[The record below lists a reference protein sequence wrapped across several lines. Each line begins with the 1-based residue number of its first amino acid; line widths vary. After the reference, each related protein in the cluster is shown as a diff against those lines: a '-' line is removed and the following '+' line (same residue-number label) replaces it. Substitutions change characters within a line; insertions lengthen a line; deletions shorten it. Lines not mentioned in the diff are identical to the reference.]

1 MLDKNQDKCGVF
13 GIFGHPDAARLAYLG
28 LYSLQHR
35 GQESAGIVVSD
46 EKNVTS
52 HKGMGLVSDVFNEDI
67 LKRLHGHIA
76 LGHVRYSTTGSS
88 FFKNAQ
94 PLVVN
99 YHGGSLAV
107 AHNGNFVNALKL
119 RNQLEKRGSIFQS
132 SMDTE
137 VVVHLIAS
145 SKKTEFEKTVIDAF
159 EKVEGAYSILLMD
172 AKRLIG
178 IRDPYGFRPLC
189 IGKLGPSGWIVTSET
204 CALDLIGAEYIRD
217 VEPGEMVV
225 IDKNG
230 IASFHPFPKKKHAFC
245 AFEFIYFSRP
255 DSNIFG
261 QNVYIVRKRLG
272 KMLAKESPADVDF
285 VIPVPDSGISAA
297 LGFSEESG
305 IPFET
310 GIIRNHY
317 IGRTFIQ
324 PHQFM
329 REVGVRVKLNP
340 VREVLEGKKIVVV
353 DDSIVRGTSC
363 KKIIKM
369 LYSAGAKEIHLRI
382 SSPPSKHP
390 CFYGIDTPQQKELIA
405 ANIDLEDI
413 RKYLKVDS
421 LAYLSMDGLK
431 NALHPGVENSFC
443 FACFDGKYP
452 IDIPCDLKKYCLE
465 ETMAARVEQPLI
477 GQLEF

>member
-1 MLDKNQDKCGVF
+1 MQILDKNQDKCGVF
-13 GIFGHPDAARLAYLG
+13 GVFGHTDAARLTYLG

-52 HKGMGLVSDVFNEDI
+52 YKEMGLVSDVFNEDI
-67 LKRLHGHIA
+67 LKRLQGHMAI
-76 LGHVRYSTTGSS
+76 GHVRYSTTGSS
-88 FFKNAQ
+88 FLKNAQ
-94 PLVVN
+94 PLLVN
-99 YHGGSLAV
+99 YHGGSIAV
-107 AHNGNFVNALKL
+107 AHNGNFTNALEL
-119 RNQLEKRGSIFQS
+119 RQLLEKKGSIFQS

-137 VVVHLIAS
+137 VVVHLIAN
-145 SKKTEFEKTVIDAF
+145 SKKTKFEGTVIDAF
-159 EKVEGAYSILLMD
+159 KKIEGAYSIVLMD
-172 AKRLIG
+172 ARRLIG

-189 IGKLGPSGWIVTSET
+189 LGKLGHNTWIITSET
-204 CALDLIGAEYIRD
+204 CALDLIGAEYVRD
-217 VEPGEMVV
+217 ISPGEMVI

-230 IASFHPFPKKKHAFC
+230 ISSFYPFPKKKHAFC

-261 QNVYIVRKRLG
+261 QNVYTIRKRLG
-272 KMLAKESPADVDF
+272 KILAKESPAAADL
-285 VIPVPDSGISAA
+285 VIPIPDSGISAA
-297 LGFSEESG
+297 LGYAEESG

-329 REVGVRVKLNP
+329 REIGVRVKLNP
-340 VREVLEGKKIVVV
+340 VKEVLKGRKIIVV

-363 KKIIKM
+363 KKIIGM
-369 LYSAGAKEIHLRI
+369 LYNAGAKEIHLRI

-405 ANIDLEDI
+405 ANTDLEDI

-421 LAYLSMDGLK
+421 LAYLSMDGLEK
-431 NALHPGVENSFC
+431 ALSLVKDNFC

-465 ETMAARVEQPLI
+465 ETMATRVEQ
-477 GQLEF
+477 LEF

>member
-13 GIFGHPDAARLAYLG
+13 GVFGHPDAARLAYLG

-35 GQESAGIVVSD
+35 GQESAGIVVSN

-52 HKGMGLVSDVFNEDI
+52 HKGMGLVADVFNEDI

-88 FFKNAQ
+88 FLKNAQ

-107 AHNGNFVNALKL
+107 AHNGNFVNALEL
-119 RNQLEKRGSIFQS
+119 RNQLEKKGSIFQS

-137 VVVHLIAS
+137 VVVHLIANS
-145 SKKTEFEKTVIDAF
+145 RKTKFEEAIIDAF
-159 EKVEGAYSILLMD
+159 KRVEGAYSMLLMD

-178 IRDPYGFRPLC
+178 VRDPYGFRPLC
-189 IGKLGPSGWIVTSET
+189 IGKLGHSVWVVASET
-204 CALDLIGAEYIRD
+204 CALDLIGAKYVRD
-217 VEPGEMVV
+217 VEPGEVVV
-225 IDKNG
+225 IDKDG
-230 IASFHPFPKKKHAFC
+230 ITSFHPFPKKRHAFC
-245 AFEFIYFSRP
+245 AFESIYFSRP

-261 QNVYIVRKRLG
+261 QNVYVVRKKLG
-272 KMLAKESPADVDF
+272 KILAMESPVDADF
-285 VIPVPDSGISAA
+285 VIPIPDSGTSAA
-297 LGFSEESG
+297 LGFAEESR

-329 REVGVRVKLNP
+329 REIGVRVKLNP
-340 VREVLEGKKIVVV
+340 VREVLDGKRIVVV

-369 LYSAGAKEIHLRI
+369 LFNAGAKEIHLRI

-405 ANIDLEDI
+405 ANMDLEDI

-421 LAYLSMDGLK
+421 LAYLSLDGLK
-431 NALHPGVENSFC
+431 KALSKDGFC

-465 ETMAARVEQPLI
+465 ETMAARVEQ
-477 GQLEF
+477 LEF

>member
-13 GIFGHPDAARLAYLG
+13 GIFGHPDAARLTYLG

-35 GQESAGIVVSD
+35 GQESAGIVISN
-46 EKNVTS
+46 EKNLNS
-52 HKGMGLVSDVFNEDI
+52 YKGMGLVSDVFNEDT
-67 LKRLHGHIA
+67 LKKLQGHLA
-76 LGHVRYSTTGSS
+76 VGHVRYSTTGSS
-88 FFKNAQ
+88 FLINAQ
-94 PLVVN
+94 PLLVN
-99 YHGGSLAV
+99 YHGGSIAV
-107 AHNGNFVNALKL
+107 AHNGNFTNALEL
-119 RNQLEKRGSIFQS
+119 RTQLEKSGSIFQS

-137 VVVHLIAS
+137 VIVHLIAN
-145 SKKTEFEKTVIDAF
+145 SKKTKFEETIIDAF
-159 EKVEGAYSILLMD
+159 RKIIGAYSMVLMD
-172 AKRLIG
+172 TKRLIG

-189 IGKLGPSGWIVTSET
+189 IGKLGLNTWIITSET
-204 CALDLIGAEYIRD
+204 CALDLMGAKYVRD
-217 VEPGEMVV
+217 VEPGEIVV
-225 IDKNG
+225 IDKDG
-230 IASFHPFPKKKHAFC
+230 INSFKPFPEKKHAFC

-261 QNVYIVRKRLG
+261 QNVYAVRKRLG
-272 KMLAKESPADVDF
+272 RILAREAPVDVDF
-285 VIPVPDSGISAA
+285 IIPVPDSGISAA
-297 LGFSEESG
+297 LGFSQESG

-329 REVGVRVKLNP
+329 REIGVRVKLNP
-340 VREVLEGKKIVVV
+340 VREILEGKKIIVV

-363 KKIIKM
+363 KKIIGM
-369 LYSAGAKEIHLRI
+369 LYNAGAKEIHLRI
-382 SSPPSKHP
+382 SSPPSKNP

-421 LAYLSMDGLK
+421 LAYLSLDGLK
-431 NALHPGVENSFC
+431 EALSLGKNDFC

-452 IDIPCDLKKYCLE
+452 INIPNDLRKYCME
-465 ETMAARVEQPLI
+465 ETKETRIE
-477 GQLEF
+477 QLEL